1 LQEIYHVTAELS
13 LSEPEGIRGQIV
25 QGYTTPVNTGEE
37 VDAIEKDFVG
47 SGKAKI
53 WFENGGR
60 IMCID

>member
-1 LQEIYHVTAELS
+1 MSAELS

-25 QGYTTPVNTGEE
+25 QWYTTPVNTGEE
-37 VDAIEKDFVG
+37 VDAIEQQDSVG

-60 IMCID
+60 IVCID